1 MEGLEREGFTIC
13 TLYIVRTLYSIEE
26 GEDGEEMFEEK
37 PKKHLYLT
45 VPPAVALLN

>member
-1 MEGLEREGFTIC
+1 MEGLEREGCTIC
-13 TLYIVRTLYSIEE
+13 TLYSIEV
-26 GEDGEEMFEEK
+26 GEDGEERFEEK